1 MNFCNVLLVGASEDC
16 HRLRYCLNHP
26 TTQYSLAE
34 AATESAALS
43 HCQSSQPEAIL
54 ISHQPP
60 AIDGLTVLRALG
72 QQGSQPLPALILVN
86 PGDETT
92 ISRAIE
98 AGAQA
103 YLNWEELTPAALH
116 WAIEAVRA
124 KTQLACQGTP
134 SAHHDIAQHQR
145 IEAALRRSEARNQAM
160 LLALPDLIMRM
171 TVDGRYL
178 DFFSGGDLKTVPL
191 PNPTTSDNTVFD
203 ALTDEEAHKRLKY
216 LRLAVET
223 QSRQIYEQ
231 TMIIEGEPHCEEV
244 RVVPCGEDEALVVV
258 RDMTERKQA
267 EEALRRSEAKNRA
280 MLQAL
285 PDLIMR
291 MTVEGRYLDF
301 FSGGG
306 VRFIPLP
313 NPIVSE
319 NMAADGLP
327 EDIARQRL
335 HYLQQALETG
345 KLQVYEQTI
354 VLDGEERREEV
365 RIVPCGED
373 ESMVIVRDITERKQA
388 ELELFNLNQELE
400 QRVTAR
406 TRELAESNHLL
417 LLEIHQREE
426 IEAALRESR
435 QFIES
440 IADRSPNILYIYDLS
455 ASRYVYINRAIQ
467 DLLGYPPESILSMGA
482 SFFQSYI
489 HPDDVGRLSAYLK
502 QIRNLGEGEIA
513 QIEYRIRLADGS
525 WRWFQSHDTVFKRD
539 SKGKVLQFV
548 GTARDVTQ
556 RQLAEAALQKSEG
569 TKRALIDAIPD
580 LLVRV
585 DRNGTYLD
593 IFRSAGVHL
602 VNLEKLMPGANIFDV
617 LPPDL
622 AQSRLNCVRQVL
634 DTGVSRTQE
643 YQIVING
650 QTVHEEA
657 RLTLC
662 EDDTVLVMVRDI
674 SARRLA
680 EETVRRNQ
688 ARFQRIAANAPG
700 AMYQFVLHSDGRR
713 EFPYMS
719 DRITEIL
726 EIDAAVIQQEADTAL
741 RLLHPDDQDSLSQ
754 TIQASAATL
763 TRWIWEGRFYT
774 PSGRLVWVQGMS
786 EPELRED
793 GSILWDGLFLDITQ
807 RKQVEAEIER
817 SQKLRDAIFNNSTDA
832 LFLVDAETFLTIDC
846 NDRAVELFEADCKAD
861 LIGIVGG
868 EALQKHLFSDSELEA
883 IVEQMSQKG
892 FWSREVE
899 YITLK
904 GNEFWGNLAARTIPV
919 EGQVINLV
927 RVTDITDRKRSE
939 QEMHR
944 ALAREKELSDLKSRV
959 ISMTSHE
966 FRTPLA
972 VIASSAGILKSFGS
986 RLSEEK
992 KQQHLQT
999 IQTYVQHTTHLLDD
1013 ILLLNRAEADRL
1025 AFIPTTFSLVPF
1037 CQTLTQELQLS
1048 SDHHSLQFSVYSS
1061 AGTSQPPSDMPVV
1074 CMDQKLLRQIL
1085 INLLVNAIKYS
1096 PEGSPVHFSLYLKE
1110 GQARFVVQ
1118 DWGLGIPAADIELLF
1133 ESFYRASNVGT
1144 IQGTGLGLS
1153 VVKKCVDLHHGTVQL
1168 SSELG
1173 VGTTF
1178 TVTLPSYC
1186 QS

>member
-1 MNFCNVLLVGASEDC
+1 MNSCTVLLVGASEDR
-16 HRLRYCLNHP
+16 HPLRRCLEQTP
-26 TTQYSLAE
+26 QYAIVERETE
-34 AATESAALS
+34 AAALAYCQAAL
-43 HCQSSQPEAIL
+43 PEAVL
-54 ISHQPP
+54 ISHRPP
-60 AIDGLTVLRALG
+60 VLDGLTVLNRLG
-72 QQGSQPLPALILVN
+72 RLGAYPLPALIWVN
-86 PGDETT
+86 QGDEAATAQ
-92 ISRAIE
+92 AIE

-103 YLNWEELTPAALH
+103 YLSWEELTPAALH
-116 WAIEAVRA
+116 WAIEAARA
-124 KTQLACQGTP
+124 RAQLACQEPHPVGHNADQ
-134 SAHHDIAQHQR
+134 SQR
-145 IEAALRRSEARNQAM
+145 TEAALRLSEARNQAM
-160 LLALPDLIMRM
+160 LQALPDLIMRM

-178 DFFSGGDLKTVPL
+178 DFFSGGDLTTVPL
-191 PNPTTSDNTVFD
+191 PHPVTADNTVFD
-203 ALTDEEAHKRLKY
+203 ILSDEAAQQRLKH
-216 LRLAVET
+216 LRLAIET

-231 TMIIEGEPHCEEV
+231 TMVIDGEPHCEEV
-244 RVVPCGEDEALVVV
+244 RIVPCGEDEALVVV
-258 RDMTERKQA
+258 RDTTERKQA

-291 MTVEGRYLDF
+291 MTAEGRYLDF

-319 NMAADGLP
+319 NMAIDGLP
-327 EDIARQRL
+327 EEIARLRL
-335 HYLQQALETG
+335 HYLQRTLETRE
-345 KLQVYEQTI
+345 LQVYEQTLN
-354 VLDGEERREEV
+354 LDGREQCEEV

-373 ESMVIVRDITERKQA
+373 ELLVVVRDITESKQV
-388 ELELFNLNQELE
+388 ELALFNLNRELE

-406 TRELAESNHLL
+406 TQELADSNRLL
-417 LLEIHQREE
+417 LLEIQQRQE

-440 IADRSPNILYIYDLS
+440 IADSSPNILYIYDVS
-455 ASRYVYINRAIQ
+455 VSRCVYINRAVQ
-467 DLLGYPPESILSMGA
+467 DLVGHQPESILSMGA
-482 SFFQSYI
+482 DFFQSYI
-489 HPDDVGRLSAYLK
+489 HPEDRRNLFTYLE
-502 QIRNLGEGEIA
+502 QIRGLLEGEIA

-525 WRWFQSHDTVFKRD
+525 WRWFHSHDTVFKRD
-539 SKGKVLQFV
+539 DQGNVLQFV

-556 RQLAEAALQKSEG
+556 RKLAEAALQKSEG

-580 LLVRV
+580 LLVRI

-593 IFRSAGVHL
+593 IFRNSGVHL
-602 VNLEKLMPGANIFDV
+602 INPEKLLPGANILDI
-617 LPPDL
+617 LPPDI
-622 AQSRLNCVRQVL
+622 AQNRLNCVRQVL
-634 DTGVSRTQE
+634 DTGLGHTHE
-643 YQIVING
+643 YQLVVDG
-650 QTVHEEA
+650 KTVYEES

-726 EIDAAVIQQEADTAL
+726 EVDAALVQQEAETIFGL
-741 RLLHPDDQDSLSQ
+741 IHPDDQAALNQ
-754 TIQASAATL
+754 AMQASAATL
-763 TRWIWEGRFYT
+763 TRLTWEGRCQT
-774 PSGRLVWVQGMS
+774 PSGRLVWVQAMS
-786 EPELRED
+786 QPELRED
-793 GSILWDGLFLDITQ
+793 GSVLWDGLVLDITQ
-807 RKQVEAEIER
+807 RQQAEAEIQR
-817 SQKLRDAIFNNSTDA
+817 SRELRDAIFNNSTDA
-832 LFLVDAETFLTIDC
+832 LFLVDAETVLTIDC
-846 NDRAVELFEADCKAD
+846 NNRAVELFEASCKAD
-861 LIGIVGG
+861 LISIVGG
-868 EALQKHLFSDSELEA
+868 ELLQKQPFSAAETKTIQDE
-883 IVEQMSQKG
+883 MSQRG
-892 FWSREVE
+892 FWSREIE

-919 EGQVINLV
+919 KGQVINLV

-939 QEMHR
+939 EEMHR
-944 ALAREKELSDLKSRV
+944 ALAREKELSHLKSRV

-972 VIASSAGILKSFGS
+972 VIASSAGILKTFGS
-986 RLSEEK
+986 RLSEDK

-1025 AFIPTTFSLVPF
+1025 AFTPTAFSLLPF

-1048 SDHHSLQFSVYSS
+1048 SDHHSLQFSVHLS
-1061 AGTSQPPSDMPVV
+1061 ATMPEPLGNV

-1096 PEGSPVHFSLYLKE
+1096 PAGSPVHFSLYLEE
-1110 GQARFVVQ
+1110 GQARFEVQ
-1118 DWGLGIPAADIELLF
+1118 DWGLGIPAADLDQLF

-1153 VVKKCVDLHHGTVQL
+1153 VVKKCVDLHHGTIEIT
-1168 SSELG
+1168 SELG
-1173 VGTTF
+1173 AGTL
-1178 TVTLPSYC
+1178 VAVVLPCCC